1 MYKLASFA
9 ALGIAGVF
17 ALSQAAPA
25 SMDWFGGDGERL
37 QAIEADKELLGEQC
51 ALFHEQVA
59 ASDVVC
65 QNLIVG
71 KCTLAEAVA
80 EIEIINR
87 GRYSMYGFL
96 QTVHPEA
103 SHRELT
109 ARYAMNKA
117 LVMARRSPSPSA
129 DDVQARLEAQFRE
142 IFQGEAQ

>member
-9 ALGIAGVF
+9 ALGIAGLF

-25 SMDWFGGDGERL
+25 SMNWFTGDEEHV
-37 QAIEADKELLGEQC
+37 QATESVKEMLGEQC
-51 ALFHEQVA
+51 AIFHEQVA
-59 ASDVVC
+59 ATDVVC

-96 QTVHPEA
+96 HTLHPEA

-109 ARYAMNKA
+109 ARYAVNKA

-142 IFQGEAQ
+142 TFQMAL